1 MQTLLLVR
9 HAIAEERGSAWPDD
23 TVRPLTQKG
32 EVRMR
37 QIARRLKALGET
49 ADVVVTSP
57 LKRAKDTALILMRE
71 WSSSSDVETLDALA
85 PGHTPAQTMAAV
97 AEEASKKSIAVV
109 GHEPDLGHFA
119 AWLIGAKHPLQFK
132 KGGVARI
139 ELESISRPREGQLIW
154 LATPRLLRRGK
165 L

>member
-9 HAIAEERGSAWPDD
+9 HAIAEERGPAWPDD

-37 QIARRLKALGET
+37 EIARRLKALGET
-49 ADVVVTSP
+49 ADVVVSSP

-71 WSSSSDVETLDALA
+71 WSKSSDVEAIDALA

-97 AEEASKKSIAVV
+97 AAEATGDSIALV
-109 GHEPDLGHFA
+109 GHEPDLGQFA
-119 AWLIGAKHPLQFK
+119 AWLIGAKQPLLFK

-139 ELESISRPREGQLIW
+139 DLDAISRPREGRLIW
-154 LATPRLLRRGK
+154 FATPRLLRK
-165 L
+165 AK

>member
-32 EVRMR
+32 EIRMR
-37 QIARRLKALGET
+37 EIAHRLKAIGET

-71 WSSSSDVETLDALA
+71 WRSSSDVEAIDALA
-85 PGHTPAQTMAAV
+85 PGHTPAQTMSAV
-97 AEEASKKSIAVV
+97 ADEATGDSIAVV

-119 AWLIGAKHPLQFK
+119 AWLIGAKQPLMFK

-139 ELESISRPREGQLIW
+139 DLESISRPREGQLIW
-154 LATPRLLRRGK
+154 FATPRLLRK
-165 L
+165 S

>member
-9 HAIAEERGSAWPDD
+9 HAIAEERGPAWPDD

-37 QIARRLKALGET
+37 EIARRLKALGET
-49 ADVVVTSP
+49 ADVVVSSP

-71 WSSSSDVETLDALA
+71 WSKSSDVEAIDALA

-97 AEEASKKSIAVV
+97 AEEATGDRIAVV
-109 GHEPDLGHFA
+109 GHEPDLGQFA
-119 AWLIGAKHPLQFK
+119 AWLIGAKQPLLFK

-139 ELESISRPREGQLIW
+139 DLDAISRPREGRLIW
-154 LATPRLLRRGK
+154 FATPRLLRK
-165 L
+165 AK